1 MPDIVVGVDG
11 SEDSERALRW
21 AVAEGQA
28 RDVCVRAV
36 LVWASAGPPHSESRP
51 PPPTSPEH
59 PRWVA
64 ERMLER
70 VVEKVRADMPVAR
83 IDERAM
89 FGPPVSTLLA
99 AAADA
104 EMLVLGAKGMTSGRR
119 TLAGSVS
126 LACTHRATVP
136 VVVVHPSPSGN
147 GADVDRPGPPPE
159 IVVGI
164 DGSSAS
170 IDALRWAVAEATQRR
185 APLRIVH
192 VSPAQAS
199 PSPAQASGSPTR
211 ASGSP
216 ARADDVP
223 AGRSAESP
231 ATAAVL
237 NLTAVRAE
245 IDGRPTLETTSDVR
259 FGHVADQ
266 LIQAAASAQLLVV
279 GARGGGGFDG
289 LLLGSI
295 SSQCV
300 MYAPCPVAVIR

>member
-36 LVWASAGPPHSESRP
+36 LVWASAGPPRSESRP

-199 PSPAQASGSPTR
+199 PSPA
-211 ASGSP
+211 
-216 ARADDVP
+216 
-223 AGRSAESP
+223 
-231 ATAAVL
+231 AVL

>member
-36 LVWASAGPPHSESRP
+36 LVWASAGPPRSESRP

-199 PSPAQASGSPTR
+199 PSPA
-211 ASGSP
+211 
-216 ARADDVP
+216 
-223 AGRSAESP
+223 
-231 ATAAVL
+231 AVL

-266 LIQAAASAQLLVV
+266 LIEAAASAQLLVV

>member
-1 MPDIVVGVDG
+1 
-11 SEDSERALRW
+11 
-21 AVAEGQA
+21 
-28 RDVCVRAV
+28 
-36 LVWASAGPPHSESRP
+36 
-51 PPPTSPEH
+51 
-59 PRWVA
+59 
-64 ERMLER
+64 
-70 VVEKVRADMPVAR
+70 
-83 IDERAM
+83 
-89 FGPPVSTLLA
+89 
-99 AAADA
+99 
-104 EMLVLGAKGMTSGRR
+104 MLVLGAKGMTSGRR

-136 VVVVHPSPSGN
+136 VVVVHPSPSGD

-192 VSPAQAS
+192 VSPD
-199 PSPAQASGSPTR
+199 QASGSP
-211 ASGSP
+211 
-216 ARADDVP
+216 
-223 AGRSAESP
+223 
-231 ATAAVL
+231 AAVL